1 MIDKYKLVMM
11 KVVRIYQLFL
21 FFLYISIFRHTPE
34 DYRPYAFIFPFIRK
48 ALVERFVKKCG
59 KNVRVKSGADIS
71 PLICIGEDSELGTRC
86 LIQSNV
92 TIGNNVIMGPD
103 VKIYSKNHRYDSLD
117 IPIQKQGEVSYK
129 TIIGNDV
136 WIGANVIILPNKKIG
151 NHTLISAGTVVTK
164 NVPDFAVVGGN
175 PGKIIKYR
183 NSDNIAGEEL
193 PYRESVREKI
203 IL

>member
-1 MIDKYKLVMM
+1 MPDKYKYFIM
-11 KVVRIYQLFL
+11 KIVRAYQLFL

-48 ALVERFVKKCG
+48 FLVEHFAKKCG

-117 IPIQKQGEVSYK
+117 IPIQKQGEVSYE

-136 WIGANVIILPNKKIG
+136 WIGANVIVLPGKKIG
-151 NHTLISAGTVVTK
+151 NHVLLSAGAVITK
-164 NVPDFAVVGGN
+164 DVPDYAVVGGN

-183 NSDNIAGEEL
+183 NSINIGEQEL
-193 PYRESVREKI
+193 LFREMVREN
-203 IL
+203 L